1 MLLRKRAWDMM
12 REEFPSVRED
22 ATLAEAIRALK
33 AAMMES
39 PENHTAVVLKKNG
52 GFRGVVTI
60 WNVLKA
66 VQTTVLK
73 DDALKSAEESDW
85 DQTFS
90 RACAV
95 CTQTGL
101 EGHMETDVAMLKPGD
116 TLLAVLDQLLA
127 KKRGYAVVE
136 EGDRVIGIVYAGD
149 LFREIA
155 RDMVKV
161 F

>member
-1 MLLRKRAWDMM
+1 MLFRKRAWDMM

-22 ATLAEAIRALK
+22 EPLAEAIRAL
-33 AAMMES
+33 ADAMKES
-39 PENHTAVVLKKNG
+39 PENHTVVVLRKNG
-52 GFRGVVTI
+52 SFRGVITI

-73 DDALKSAEESDW
+73 DDALKNAGESDW
-85 DQTFS
+85 DQTFA

-101 EGHMETDVAMLKPGD
+101 EGHMESDVAKLKPGD
-116 TLLAVLDQLLA
+116 TLLAALDQLLA
-127 KKRGYAVVE
+127 KRRGYAVVE
-136 EGDRVIGIVYAGD
+136 EGDRVIGIIYAGD
-149 LFREIA
+149 VFREVA
-155 RDMVKV
+155 RTMSEA

>member
-12 REEFPSVRED
+12 REDFPSIRED
-22 ATLAEAIRALK
+22 DTLAEAIRALT
-33 AAMMES
+33 AAMKES
-39 PENHTAVVLKKNG
+39 PENHTVVVLKKNG
-52 GFRGVVTI
+52 AFRGVTTI
-60 WNVLKA
+60 WNVLKT

-73 DDALKSAEESDW
+73 DDALKNIEESDW
-85 DQTFS
+85 DQTFA
-90 RACAV
+90 RACTV

-101 EGHMETDVAMLKPGD
+101 EAHLETDVAMLKPGD
-116 TLLAVLDQLLA
+116 ALLTVLDKFLA

-155 RDMVKV
+155 RDMVRA